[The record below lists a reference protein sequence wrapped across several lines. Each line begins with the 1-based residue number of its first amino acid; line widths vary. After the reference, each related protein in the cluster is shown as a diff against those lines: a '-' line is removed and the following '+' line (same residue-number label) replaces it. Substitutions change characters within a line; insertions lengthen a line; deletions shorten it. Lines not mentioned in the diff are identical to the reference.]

1 VLAAAVKRGVGGVG
15 RGRARAVR
23 RAGGWQ
29 RPRSGARG
37 GVDAGEVVLHAGA
50 MDAYQRLADDLA
62 AAGIDVAS
70 VKAKLAAQAIETP
83 SWGYGNSG
91 TRFKVFPWPGAP
103 RTVYEKLD
111 DAAYVHRLTGAAPTV
126 ALHIPWDRVDDW
138 PALGQYAHERGVGI
152 GAINPNVFQD
162 ESYQLGSVCHPRAA
176 VRERA
181 VAHMVDCC
189 AVMQATGSG
198 LLSVWLADGTNY
210 AGQDSMSDRKA
221 RLERALAEV
230 YAHLPDGARML
241 IEYKFFEPGF
251 YHTDLADWGIAY
263 ATALK
268 LGPRAEV
275 LVDTGHHALSTNI
288 AHIVSY
294 LLAEGRLGGFHF
306 NSRRYADDDLIV
318 GSGNP
323 FELFEIFCELVS
335 AGDAAVNVAYMID
348 QSHNIE
354 PKLEAMLVSV
364 LNCQS
369 AYAKALIVDYPLLRE
384 RQAAGDVLGA
394 HRVYVDA
401 FETDVRPLLA
411 QVRRERDLPP
421 DPLAA
426 LRADDYAARVAAER
440 GTAETGGGGYPG

>member
-1 VLAAAVKRGVGGVG
+1 
-15 RGRARAVR
+15 
-23 RAGGWQ
+23 
-29 RPRSGARG
+29 
-37 GVDAGEVVLHAGA
+37 

-62 AAGIDVAS
+62 ASGVDVDA
-70 VKAKLAAQAIETP
+70 VKERLAAQAIETP

-103 RTVYEKLD
+103 RNVYEKLD

-335 AGDAAVNVAYMID
+335 AGDAAANVAYMID

-421 DPLAA
+421 DPLAT